1 MQWRGFELTLP
12 YVRRRRIGGGTVSC
26 NPAFLLRVPQ
36 PVFLLVE
43 HRARFAGT
51 DHVEKAS

>member
-26 NPAFLLRVPQ
+26 NPACLLRVPQ

-51 DHVEKAS
+51 DHVEKT